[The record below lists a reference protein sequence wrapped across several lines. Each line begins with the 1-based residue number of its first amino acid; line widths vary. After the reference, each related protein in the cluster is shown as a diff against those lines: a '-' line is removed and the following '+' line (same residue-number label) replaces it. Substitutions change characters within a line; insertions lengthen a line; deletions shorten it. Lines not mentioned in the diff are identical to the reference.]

1 MNNLEIIKNKFGFIA
16 ALDQSGGSSKKTLKN
31 YGIDEDEYTNDLE
44 MFNLINDMRVRI
56 ITSDKF
62 NNDKILGV
70 ILFSD
75 TINRK
80 IDNLYI
86 SDYLLN
92 KGILPFLKIDKGLN
106 DVHLDYSLMKDID
119 NIDDML
125 SLAKERNI
133 TGTKMR
139 SLINEYNEDGIRK
152 VLDQQFYYAEIIWN
166 NGLIPII
173 EPEVSI
179 NSNTKSECEKYLKNE
194 LLKYLDKID
203 YKVILKLTIPDI
215 DNLYED
221 IINHSNVIR
230 VIALSGGY
238 SRKEACNRL
247 SKNKKMIASFSRS
260 FLEGLSVFDSEEEF
274 NSKLEKTIDEIYE
287 ASVL

>member
-1 MNNLEIIKNKFGFIA
+1 MNNLDIMKNKNGFIA
-16 ALDQSGGSSKKTLKN
+16 ALDQSGGSSKKTLNN
-31 YGIDEDEYTNDLE
+31 YGISEDEYNSDEE
-44 MFNLINDMRVRI
+44 MFNLMHDMRKRI
-56 ITSDKF
+56 ITNNNF

-80 IDNLYI
+80 IDDLYI

-125 SLAKERNI
+125 FLAKERNI
-133 TGTKMR
+133 FGTKMR
-139 SLINEYNEDGIRK
+139 SVINEYNEDGIKK
-152 VLDQQFYYAEIIWN
+152 VLEQQFYYAEIISKK
-166 NGLIPII
+166 GFIPII

-179 NSNTKSECEKYLKNE
+179 NSNTKSECEAFLKNE
-194 LLKYLDKID
+194 ILKYLDKID
-203 YKVILKLTIPDI
+203 YQVIFKLTIPDT
-215 DNLYED
+215 DNLYID
-221 IINHSNVIR
+221 IIDHPNVIR
-230 VIALSGGY
+230 VLALSGGY
-238 SRKEACNRL
+238 SKSEACNRL
-247 SKNKKMIASFSRS
+247 SKNNKMIASFSRS
-260 FLEGLSVFDSEEEF
+260 LLEGLSINDNEEEF
-274 NSKLEKTIDEIYE
+274 NEKLEKTIDEIYE